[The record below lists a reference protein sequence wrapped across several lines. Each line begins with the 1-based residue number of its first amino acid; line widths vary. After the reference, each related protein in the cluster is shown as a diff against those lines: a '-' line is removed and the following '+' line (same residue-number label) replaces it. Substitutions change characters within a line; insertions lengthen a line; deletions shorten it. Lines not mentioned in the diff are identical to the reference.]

1 MEIKLDSLEYIDED
15 DKQVIV
21 IKENNEN
28 LSPVSLSILDSIID
42 KKITIIFSQGPLNL
56 TPIISCLFAYLKN
69 QDVLIGIPKSLFKDV
84 YGTKITKGNY
94 TKIYFSLLYR
104 RKFPSSSRYFYYDM
118 LWCNGKIDEE
128 QNELTEL
135 DIETYPTHGTLS
147 RKRKYEETII
157 ERLNN
162 GSFQN
167 IPKIVS
173 IPVEGITPAGMM
185 NEKDIKFEKIGYKL
199 KKFDPKLIIYESI
212 NERQYSLINITEL
225 IKTIKNSDRKLLL
238 HFSWPY
244 LKGLSGFLTTFK
256 NDDTI
261 NVFHIGKRLCIET
274 RKKIKKPS
282 PNLIH
287 LSLEGGLWDR
297 VYYPNEVSLDFK
309 IRLPASNINIEHLSV
324 DDLRYWDWYFDTII
338 EDIWKNLKYEPIGGF
353 EENILK
359 FPPVINT
366 FLCPSEI
373 KRGVFSEK
381 NKQWSSLPIN
391 ESISI
396 NKGENS
402 PAIRAFN
409 GLCSDIERF
418 RDISYKLRGVYT
430 NSTINKKTLLQTY
443 FIEKIIDIF
452 EQTQGNKNK
461 PNNTTQTSIVVANLH
476 PYLKTQ
482 SSFLDSLSY
491 LFNSFKN
498 IISSLHI
505 LRTNNTIFI
514 EYTSEN
520 GGTIKE
526 IIFENGTIQKAG
538 INNFKRFIFNNNPE
552 INISFFQKE
561 KHLEITEYIDM
572 PVDYLEFTKDTTIK
586 KKYLKNLVTY
596 KAVIEDNG
604 SLHETKLMN
613 ISFERKSSNSIL
625 NVKVEQRTDNYPKS
639 IVENEIQIRYTEL
652 ATMQTL
658 PNELIKTS
666 ELLIPG
672 PIPFHTISDDD
683 ILISHGYDA
692 LLLPFKEI
700 IFFAYPG
707 RNFKE
712 LLKQIKLYKDL
723 ISENETNIS
732 KRDLLFSINNTNK
745 SRRYE
750 LPPKPDVKDIVEDE
764 HDTPTD
770 SAIRQ
775 EQLDESNAD
784 ETEVEEMK
792 TLKNIWAQTRNKAH
806 NMPQNRSFIHNP
818 SKEYIKFDVK
828 FEDGTTDTIS
838 FQKGILIR
846 KKYGDDYI
854 LSSIDELSE
863 NDHIIYIQTDERE
876 TIENYLLKTILSE
889 DDMSLEEI
897 TKPLTAL
904 KTFYEIIH
912 SLNFKQSYDE
922 TLMKKF
928 DWLSPEQKENLFKIF
943 SILFSRDQS
952 SLQYTLT
959 ILIDSSI
966 WKGLIIPET
975 LMQIF
980 EKGSKKIT
988 YSKLFNLAKCMGLN
1002 YQETSFKMLCST
1014 AINEDTHYSF
1024 HDDKNVMAIGHLI
1037 GHMGIIEN
1045 YQIINEKGSR
1055 IGTFLRQ
1062 VGRSINRVA
1071 NGRGDF
1077 LNPID
1082 NAIEQKM
1089 KKCKVVKIGA
1099 C

>member
-1 MEIKLDSLEYIDED
+1 MEIKLDSLEYIDEN
-15 DKQVIV
+15 DKQVFV

-28 LSPVSLSILDSIID
+28 LSPISLSILDSIID
-42 KKITIIFSQGPLNL
+42 KKVTIIFSQGPLNL
-56 TPIISCLFAYLKN
+56 APIISCLFAYLKN
-69 QDVLIGIPKSLFKDV
+69 QDVLIGIPKSLFKEF

-157 ERLNN
+157 EKLNN

-212 NERQYSLINITEL
+212 NERQYSLINTTEL

-274 RKKIKKPS
+274 RKKFKKPS

-287 LSLEGGLWDR
+287 LSLEGGLWDM

-324 DDLRYWDWYFDTII
+324 DDLRYWDWHFDTII

-373 KRGVFSEK
+373 KRTVFLEN

-396 NKGENS
+396 NKGESSN
-402 PAIRAFN
+402 AIRSFN
-409 GLCSDIERF
+409 GLCFDIERF
-418 RDISYKLRGVYT
+418 RDLSYELRGIYT
-430 NSTINKKTLLQTY
+430 NSIVTKKTLLQTY
-443 FIEKIIDIF
+443 FIEKIIEKF
-452 EQTQGNKNK
+452 NQTQENKQ
-461 PNNTTQTSIVVANLH
+461 NNIHRTSIIVTNLQ
-476 PYLKTQ
+476 PRLIKTKT
-482 SSFLDSLSY
+482 SFSDSLNY

-498 IISSLHI
+498 IKNSVHI

-514 EYTSEN
+514 EYKSGN
-520 GGTIKE
+520 GEIIKE
-526 IIFENGTIQKAG
+526 IVFENGAMQKAG
-538 INNFKRFIFNNNPE
+538 IKNIKQFFSNNIPE
-552 INISFFQKE
+552 MNVILSQKE
-561 KHLEITEYIDM
+561 GHLEITEHINLQ
-572 PVDYLEFTKDTTIK
+572 VEYLEFTQHKTIK
-586 KKYLKNLVTY
+586 KQSLKDFVIY
-596 KAVIEDNG
+596 KAIVKDDG
-604 SLHETKLMN
+604 SFHEKKLVN
-613 ISFERKSSNSIL
+613 ISFERKPTNSIL
-625 NVKVEQRTDNYPKS
+625 KVKVEYISDNSHKNT
-639 IVENEIQIRYTEL
+639 IEHEIQIRYAEL
-652 ATMQTL
+652 AAMQIL
-658 PNELIKTS
+658 PYELIKTS

-672 PIPFHTISDDD
+672 PIPFHTISDED

-707 RNFKE
+707 RNFTE

-732 KRDLLFSINNTNK
+732 KRDLLFSINHTNK

-750 LPPKPDVKDIVEDE
+750 LPPKPDVKDVIEDE
-764 HDTPTD
+764 LDTPID

-784 ETEVEEMK
+784 EAELEEMK
-792 TLKNIWAQTRNKAH
+792 TLKDIWSQTRQKKQNE
-806 NMPQNRSFIHNP
+806 PQKRSIIHNP
-818 SKEYIKFDVK
+818 SKEYINLDVK
-828 FEDGTTDTIS
+828 FEDGTIDTIS
-838 FQKGILIR
+838 FQTGLLIR

-854 LSSIDELSE
+854 LSAIDELSE
-863 NDHIIYIQTDERE
+863 NDQIIYIQTDERDS
-876 TIENYLLKTILSE
+876 IENYLLKTILSE
-889 DDMSLEEI
+889 DEMSLDDI
-897 TKPLTAL
+897 LKPLTAL
-904 KTFYEIIH
+904 KDFYKVFN
-912 SLNFKQSYDE
+912 SLDYTENYDE
-922 TLMKKF
+922 KKMKKL
-928 DWLSPEQKENLFKIF
+928 DWLSSDQKKNLYDIFSLLFNRDLSSLAETLNDLICNSVWNGLIKPENLI
-943 SILFSRDQS
+943 
-952 SLQYTLT
+952 
-959 ILIDSSI
+959 
-966 WKGLIIPET
+966 
-975 LMQIF
+975 QIF
-980 EKGSKKIT
+980 GGGNKMIT
-988 YSKLFNLAKCMGLN
+988 YSKLFNLAKRMGLN
-1002 YQETSFKMLCST
+1002 YTENAFKMLCST
-1014 AINEDTHYSF
+1014 AINDYKHYSF
-1024 HDDKNVMAIGHLI
+1024 HDENNLLVIGRLI

>member
-1 MEIKLDSLEYIDED
+1 MKLDSLEYIDEN

-21 IKENNEN
+21 IKDKNEN
-28 LSPVSLSILDSIID
+28 LSPISLSILDSILD
-42 KKITIIFSQGPLNL
+42 KKVTLIFSQGPLNL

-84 YGTKITKGNY
+84 FGTKITKGNY
-94 TKIYFSLLYR
+94 SKIYFSLLYR

-128 QNELTEL
+128 QNEMTEL

-147 RKRKYEETII
+147 RKRKYEETIL

-173 IPVEGITPAGMM
+173 IPVDGITPAGLI
-185 NEKDIKFEKIGYKL
+185 NEKEIKFDKIGYKL

-212 NERQYSLINITEL
+212 NERQYSLDNITEL

-244 LKGLSGFLTTFK
+244 LKGLSAFLTTFK
-256 NDDTI
+256 NDNNI

-274 RKKIKKPS
+274 RKKIKKPV

-287 LSLEGGLWDR
+287 LSLEGGIWDT
-297 VYYPNEVSLDFK
+297 VYYPKDVYLDFK
-309 IRLPASNINIEHLSV
+309 IRLPASNIKIENLSV
-324 DDLRYWDWYFDTII
+324 DDLKNWDWYFDTII
-338 EDIWKNLKYEPIGGF
+338 EDIWKHLKYETIGRF
-353 EENILK
+353 EDNILK

-373 KRGVFSEK
+373 KRGVFLKK

-396 NKGENS
+396 NKGKDS

-418 RDISYKLRGVYT
+418 RDLSYKLRGFYT
-430 NSTINKKTLLQTY
+430 NSAITKKTLLQTY

-452 EQTQGNKNK
+452 ERIHESNNK
-461 PNNTTQTSIVVANLH
+461 PNKIAQTSIIVANLYPH
-476 PYLKTQ
+476 LIKTKT
-482 SSFLDSLSY
+482 SFSDSLSY
-491 LFNSFKN
+491 LFKSFKN
-498 IISSLHI
+498 IQNSLHI
-505 LRTNNTIFI
+505 LRTNNTVFI
-514 EYTSEN
+514 EYTPEN
-520 GGTIKE
+520 GGKIKE

-538 INNFKRFIFNNNPE
+538 IYNVKQFISNNNPE
-552 INISFFQKE
+552 INVSFSKKE
-561 KHLEITEYIDM
+561 RHIEITEY
-572 PVDYLEFTKDTTIK
+572 VNLSADYIEFTKDTTIK
-586 KKYLKNLVTY
+586 KKNLKDLVTY
-596 KAVIEDNG
+596 KAVIKDSG
-604 SLHETKLMN
+604 SFHETKLIN
-613 ISFERKSSNSIL
+613 ISFERKSSNLIL
-625 NVKVEQRTDNYPKS
+625 NVKVEQRTDNHPKS
-639 IVENEIQIRYTEL
+639 IVENEIQIRYIEL
-652 ATMQTL
+652 AKMQTL
-658 PNELIKTS
+658 PYELIKSS

-712 LLKQIKLYKDL
+712 LMKQIQLYKDIVSESETK
-723 ISENETNIS
+723 ISQ
-732 KRDLLFSINNTNK
+732 RDLLFSIEHTNK
-745 SRRYE
+745 SRHFE
-750 LPPKPDVKDIVEDE
+750 LPPKPDVKDIIEDE
-764 HDTPTD
+764 LDTPMD

-775 EQLDESNAD
+775 EQLDESNAN
-784 ETEVEEMK
+784 ETEVEEIK
-792 TLKNIWAQTRNKAH
+792 TLKNIWAQTRNIAN
-806 NMPQNRSFIHNP
+806 NMPQKRSFIHNP
-818 SKEYIKFDVK
+818 SKEYIIFDVK

-863 NDHIIYIQTDERE
+863 NDQIIYIQTDERDS
-876 TIENYLLKTILSE
+876 IENYLLKTILSE
-889 DDMSLEEI
+889 DEMSLDDI
-897 TKPLTAL
+897 LKPLTAL
-904 KTFYEIIH
+904 KDFYKVINTLDYTE
-912 SLNFKQSYDE
+912 NYDE
-922 TLMKKF
+922 QNMKKL
-928 DWLSPEQKENLFKIF
+928 DWLSSDQKKNLYDIF
-943 SILFSRDQS
+943 SLLFIRELS
-952 SLQYTLT
+952 SLAETLND
-959 ILIDSSI
+959 LICNSV
-966 WKGLIIPET
+966 WKGLIKPEK
-975 LMQIF
+975 LIQIF
-980 EKGSKKIT
+980 GAGNKMIT
-988 YSKLFNLAKCMGLN
+988 YSKLFNLAKRMGLN
-1002 YQETSFKMLCST
+1002 YTENSFKTLCST
-1014 AINEDTHYSF
+1014 AINDYKHYSF
-1024 HDDKNVMAIGHLI
+1024 HDENNLLVIGRLI

-1045 YQIINEKGSR
+1045 YQIINDKGSR

-1071 NGRGDF
+1071 NGKGEFNEMD
-1077 LNPID
+1077 I
-1082 NAIEQKM
+1082 AIEEKM
-1089 KKCKVVKIGA
+1089 KKCTIVKIGE
-1099 C
+1099 